1 MPRAILVEGD
11 CLEVLRSLPSN
22 SVDLV
27 LGSPPYGDCRTYG
40 INFNL
45 KGEDW
50 VRWAVERY
58 IECYRISRGAVIWVV
73 EGKTKNFRYEPLP
86 ALLMAD
92 LHRAGI
98 SLRNPPIFHRVGVP
112 GNGGPDWFRNDKEFC
127 IAASHGRLPW
137 SDNTAC
143 GHAPKFGPGGPPS
156 MRDVNGV
163 RATAK
168 VQTRRKPDGTRAR
181 DGLYVPPKVA
191 NPGNLIQET
200 YTTDEVA
207 EMLAEASD
215 VTHHKVGGGV
225 MGDKECHEN
234 EAPFPESLAEF
245 FTKSCCPPAG
255 IVADPFCGSGTT
267 ARVALSLGRN
277 ALGIDVR
284 GSQLDLTERRL
295 LRAFAG
301 GDREGMSAVSVERL
315 TGDVIAAALLER
327 GRISQKQP
335 AA

>member
-11 CLEVLRSLPSN
+11 CLEVLRKLPTA

-27 LGSPPYGDCRTYG
+27 LTSPPYGDCRTYG

-73 EGKTKNFRYEPLP
+73 EGKTKDFRYEPLP

-98 SLRNPPIFHRVGVP
+98 SLRNPPIFHRVGVS
-112 GNGGPDWFRNDKEFC
+112 GSGGKDWFRNDKEFC
-127 IAASHGRLPW
+127 VAASHGKLPW

-143 GHAPKFGPGGPPS
+143 GHPPKFAPGGAPS
-156 MRDVNGV
+156 SRKKNGS
-163 RATAK
+163 RIDKFHTKREPNGNIRIQGYTA
-168 VQTRRKPDGTRAR
+168 PAI
-181 DGLYVPPKVA
+181 A
-191 NPGNLIQET
+191 NPGNLIQQT
-200 YTTDEVA
+200 YTADEVTSL
-207 EMLAEASD
+207 LAEASD
-215 VTHHKVGGGV
+215 VTHHLVGGGR

-245 FTKSCCPPAG
+245 FTKSCCPPSG
-255 IVADPFCGSGTT
+255 IVADPFCGSGTSV
-267 ARVALSLGRN
+267 RVALALGRN
-277 ALGIDVR
+277 ALGFDVR
-284 GSQLDLTERRL
+284 RSQLEITERRL
-295 LRAFAG
+295 LRAFSG
-301 GDREGMSAVSVERL
+301 GDRDGVRDVSLQRL
-315 TGDVIAAALLER
+315 AGDDVAEALLEW
-327 GRISQKQP
+327 GGIPQEQP

>member
-11 CLEVLRSLPSN
+11 CLEVMKRLPDN

-27 LGSPPYGDCRTYG
+27 LTSPPYGDCRTYG

-73 EGKTKNFRYEPLP
+73 EGKTKDFRYEPLP
-86 ALLMAD
+86 MMLAAD
-92 LHRAGI
+92 LHRAGV
-98 SLRNPPIFHRVGVP
+98 SLRNPPIFHRVGVS
-112 GNGGPDWFRNDKEFC
+112 GSGGKDWFRNDKEFC
-127 IAASHGRLPW
+127 IAASHGKLPW

-143 GHAPKFGPGGPPS
+143 GHPPKFAPGGRPS
-156 MRDVNGV
+156 SRV
-163 RATAK
+163 RI
-168 VQTRRKPDGTRAR
+168 GTRST
-181 DGLYVPPKVA
+181 GTYKPPALA
-191 NPGNLIQET
+191 NPGNLIQQA

-207 EMLAEASD
+207 ALLAEASD
-215 VTHHKVGGGV
+215 VTHHVVGGGR

-255 IVADPFCGSGTT
+255 IVADPFCGSGTSV
-267 ARVALSLGRN
+267 RMALSLGRN
-277 ALGIDVR
+277 ALGFDVR
-284 GSQLDLTERRL
+284 GSQLELTERRL
-295 LRAFAG
+295 LRAFSR
-301 GDREGMSAVSVERL
+301 GDRDGVRDVSFQRL
-315 TGDVIAAALLER
+315 AGDDVAEALLEWSS
-327 GRISQKQP
+327 IPQEQP